1 MGKHAQYAK
10 RGTSAGQGFLSPP
23 LATEWSATSLTSTTG
38 TATLSVPIPAG
49 ADRWGVM
56 AIRTT
61 TNIPVPVNVGT
72 GFSLTI
78 TPLTPSSNYRLV
90 AAWFSSASN
99 IQVSEWSSPKNL
111 LTLP

>member
-1 MGKHAQYAK
+1 MGKHAQYGK
-10 RGTSAGQGFLSPP
+10 RGSSTGTGFLPAP
-23 LATEWSATSLTSTTG
+23 LAADWTVGIPSDTDVLI
-38 TATLSVPIPAG
+38 TLLVSIPAG

-61 TNIPVPVNVGT
+61 TNIPVPVNVST
-72 GFSLTI
+72 GSTVLV

-99 IQVSEWSSPKNL
+99 IQVSAWSPFKIV
-111 LTLP
+111 LTAT